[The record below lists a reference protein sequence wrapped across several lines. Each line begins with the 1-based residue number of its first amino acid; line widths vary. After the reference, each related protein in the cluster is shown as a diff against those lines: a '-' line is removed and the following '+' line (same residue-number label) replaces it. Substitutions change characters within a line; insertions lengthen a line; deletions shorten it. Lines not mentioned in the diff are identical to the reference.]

1 MKKIHKMQLAAA
13 VATVSSVLILTA
25 CGSSSSSSSDNFSAP
40 PAPLAAALPS
50 PGVPV
55 PASAA
60 NSATNFLTYLMSLTM
75 GDETSEPSPIA
86 DSFAIP
92 DDQTNDSAILS

>member
-1 MKKIHKMQLAAA
+1 MKKIPKVRLAAA
-13 VATVSSVLILTA
+13 LVTVVSALVLAA
-25 CGSSSSSSSDNFSAP
+25 CGSSSSGNFIAPQAP
-40 PAPLAAALPS
+40 PAAALPA

-60 NSATNFLTYLMSLTM
+60 NSVGDLIAYLMTLTI

-86 DSFAIP
+86 DSFAVP
-92 DDQTNDSAILS
+92 DDQTNDPAILS

>member
-1 MKKIHKMQLAAA
+1 MKKIHKMRLAAA
-13 VATVSSVLILTA
+13 AATMSSVLILTA
-25 CGSSSSSSSDNFSAP
+25 CGSSSSSSSGNFSAP
-40 PAPLAAALPS
+40 PALPAAALPAA
-50 PGVPV
+50 GVPV

-60 NSATNFLTYLMSLTM
+60 NSFSDFITYLMSLTI

>member
-1 MKKIHKMQLAAA
+1 MKKIHKIRRAVAA
-13 VATVSSVLILTA
+13 ATVSSVLILAA
-25 CGSSSSSSSDNFSAP
+25 CGSNSSDNSSASPAP
-40 PAPLAAALPS
+40 PAAALPA
-50 PGVPV
+50 PGVSV

-60 NSATNFLTYLMSLTM
+60 NSVTNFLAYLMSLTT

-92 DDQTNDSAILS
+92 DDPTNDSAILG

>member
-1 MKKIHKMQLAAA
+1 MKKIHKMRLTAAL
-13 VATVSSVLILTA
+13 ATVSSVLILAA

-40 PAPLAAALPS
+40 PAQPVATLPA
-50 PGVPV
+50 PGAPV

-60 NSATNFLTYLMSLTM
+60 NSVTNFLTYLMSLTM
-75 GDETSEPSPIA
+75 SDETSEPSPIA

>member
-1 MKKIHKMQLAAA
+1 MKKIHKMRLAAA
-13 VATVSSVLILTA
+13 AATMSSVLILTA
-25 CGSSSSSSSDNFSAP
+25 CGSSSSGNFSAP
-40 PAPLAAALPS
+40 PALPAAALPAA
-50 PGVPV
+50 GVPV

-60 NSATNFLTYLMSLTM
+60 NSFSDFITYLISLTI